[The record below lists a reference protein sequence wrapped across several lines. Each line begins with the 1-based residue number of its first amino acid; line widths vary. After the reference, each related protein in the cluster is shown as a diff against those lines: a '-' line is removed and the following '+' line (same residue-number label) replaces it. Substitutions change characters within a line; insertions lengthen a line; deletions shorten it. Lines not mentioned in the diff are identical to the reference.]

1 MIPIVRVN
9 LRRAVGDRRYLFVAT
24 IFPVLFILVTGLLAG
39 SPKEPVGLVHP
50 SHRLIALVDR
60 TADLKVRLEPNRSQ
74 LNDDILRGRVVA
86 GLVTLPSRPGS
97 ERVQFVSESASTS
110 AVQARTDV
118 VALLDLIAAEGV
130 RTRVTDVTLAHADI
144 PAALS
149 PFSYVAPADTVLFLG
164 ITVLLLASGMVESRR
179 LGVMRR
185 LAAAPLRPRAVIA
198 GMVATSLC
206 VAAAQ
211 SAGLLLVG
219 RLIFGVHWGNPAGVF
234 LVLAMLSLAYA
245 GAAALISMRSRTEEQ
260 AISVAVVLGIV
271 CGLLGGCMYPLDV
284 VGPVV
289 RAVGHTVPQAWAMD
303 AFVKLIYDHVG
314 LAAVLPDVGVL
325 AVFAAVLVALSLRAY
340 ARTVYSPG

>member
-1 MIPIVRVN
+1 VIPIVRVN

-50 SHRLIALVDR
+50 SPRLLQLVEHTD
-60 TADLKVRLEPNRSQ
+60 DMKVRIEPDRSQ
-74 LNDDILRGRVVA
+74 LSDDILRGRVVA
-86 GLVTLPSRPGS
+86 GLVTLPSGAGS
-97 ERVQFVSESASTS
+97 QRVDFVSESASTS

-118 VALLDLIAAEGV
+118 VALLDLMAAEG
-130 RTRVTDVTLAHADI
+130 THTTVTDTTLAHTDV

-164 ITVLLLASGMVESRR
+164 ITVLLLASGVVETRR
-179 LGVMRR
+179 IGMMRR
-185 LAAAPLRPRAVIA
+185 LAAAPVRPRAVIA
-198 GMVATSLC
+198 AMVATSLC

-234 LVLAMLSLAYA
+234 LVLATLSLAYA
-245 GAAALISMRSRTEEQ
+245 GAAALVSMRSRSEEQ
-260 AISVAVVLGIV
+260 AISLAVVLGIV
-271 CGLLGGCMYPLDV
+271 CGMLGGCMYPLDV

-289 RAVGHTVPQAWAMD
+289 RAVGHVVPQAWAMD

-314 LAAVLPDVGVL
+314 LAAVLPEVGVL
-325 AVFAAVLVALSLRAY
+325 ALFAAVLVALALRAY